1 MGKGT
6 TCSHMCG
13 CCVGGVL
20 SPPSSSQTLTMPPP
34 QALTICKRALKLA
47 KGRVRICGPKPT
59 PPTPLTADYRSRAV
73 QARPHTAHIGPDT
86 RCDMRAATK
95 IARVAATPP
104 TL

>member
-47 KGRVRICGPKPT
+47 KGACKGNVVRK
-59 PPTPLTADYRSRAV
+59 RHHR
-73 QARPHTAHIGPDT
+73 HI
-86 RCDMRAATK
+86 
-95 IARVAATPP
+95 
-104 TL
+104 